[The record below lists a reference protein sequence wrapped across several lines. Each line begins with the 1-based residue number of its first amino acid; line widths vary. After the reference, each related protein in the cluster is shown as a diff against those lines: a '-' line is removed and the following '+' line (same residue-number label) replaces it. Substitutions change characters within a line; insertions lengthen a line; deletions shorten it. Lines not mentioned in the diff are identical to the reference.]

1 MEVLFKLKFTGS
13 GGYQMEQEYA
23 KKLLVVG
30 SSYGV
35 TSVEVGGW
43 VTYLTLEGFEK
54 TFNSCLFEDSD
65 ELQEAISS
73 GAFNKYRLL

>member
-1 MEVLFKLKFTGS
+1 MEALFKLKFTGS
-13 GGYQMEQEYA
+13 GGYPMEQESA

-30 SSYGV
+30 RSYGV
-35 TSVEVGGW
+35 TSVDVGGW

>member
-13 GGYQMEQEYA
+13 GGYTMEQESD

-30 SSYGV
+30 HSYGV
-35 TSVEVGGW
+35 TSVDVGGC

-54 TFNSCLFEDSD
+54 TFNSCLFEDCD